1 MVDIIIPHN
10 QDPLYKKI
18 HRVIVSHKIVKPD
31 YYDAVTEDMYQ
42 WAMIHKRD
50 MTMDELNSILKKYK

>member
-1 MVDIIIPHN
+1 MVDIIIPRE

-18 HRVIVSHKIVKPD
+18 RKVIVTHKIVKQEH
-31 YYDAVTEDMYQ
+31 YDAVTEDMYQ

-50 MTMDELNSILKKYK
+50 MTKKELSSILKKYL